1 MRSRESKKDG
11 TESDKDRGED
21 GMGWDGAK
29 AKPRARMESGQT
41 RLSGT
46 EQSRYEQSG
55 ADTVRKP
62 TTRLCIWF
70 VTHG

>member
-1 MRSRESKKDG
+1 MRSRSSKGKKD
-11 TESDKDRGED
+11 ESDKDGGESKTQSKD
-21 GMGWDGAK
+21 GEWT
-29 AKPRARMESGQT
+29 T
-41 RLSGT
+41 RLGGT

-62 TTRLCIWF
+62 TTRLCSWF

>member
-1 MRSRESKKDG
+1 MRSRLSKGKKD
-11 TESDKDRGED
+11 ESDKDRGED
-21 GMGWDGAK
+21 GMGRGESKTQSRDG
-29 AKPRARMESGQT
+29 EWTT
-41 RLSGT
+41 RLGGT

-62 TTRLCIWF
+62 TTRLCSWF